1 MSGYRYPFF
10 VFLLSTVLIDSVTK
24 SWFWQARPD
33 LFVGNYFNLIYF
45 EAHQNTG
52 IMLGIAAQLNPTT
65 RLLIG
70 VMLVGIILVSL
81 LSILL
86 YKGFTNHTTC
96 LAWGLLLGGGI
107 SNLIERMKS
116 GSVSDFILIDLGSF
130 QSGIFNLAD
139 VANLAGLF
147 ILIGYIIIKN
157 KVR

>member
-86 YKGFTNHTTC
+86 YKGFTSHTTC

>member
-86 YKGFTNHTTC
+86 YKGFTSHTTC

-139 VANLAGLF
+139 VANLAGVF